1 MTNIVQYFLLP
12 PFHKMLT
19 FTTTEDYLLICGK
32 TAYIK
37 GILKFLG
44 GKWKKTSSCWALPI
58 FLDSESLREAML
70 GDVMTAYK
78 LRHSIRRNS
87 DIAL

>member
-1 MTNIVQYFLLP
+1 
-12 PFHKMLT
+12 MLS
-19 FTTTEDYLLICGK
+19 FSTTEDYLLVCGK

-44 GKWKKTSSCWALPI
+44 GKWKKSSSCWALPI

-70 GDVMTAYK
+70 GDVMAAYK
-78 LRHSIRRNS
+78 LRNNNRRNR